1 MSEKV
6 KTVLNKFFTP
16 RNYIHLWP
24 ELPILSGWLKQ
35 TKEAKWHYKKKKV
48 IQTCWN
54 HPKVWKQKTKS
65 YSLTP
70 KKKKKK
76 KKNSSSSTSSS
87 RRRWYAVNEE
97 TSGWPRRHSKGRP
110 RRNNHG
116 RRIRHSSDRRERIQ
130 WVNEVRCVF
139 FFLIILDSWKYN
151 IILLLS
157 IFPIL
162 RRGKKVSSCEI
173 FHIFVISYFVL
184 ELVFANEHTF

>member
-24 ELPILSGWLKQ
+24 DLPILSGWLKQ
-35 TKEAKWHYKKKKV
+35 TKEAKWHYKKKKKSFKRAGTIPRFGNKRLKV
-48 IQTCWN
+48 IAWPQ
-54 HPKVWKQKTKS
+54 
-65 YSLTP
+65 
-70 KKKKKK
+70 KKKKK